1 MRVSTSQIYTL
12 ANIGMSNAQQAVN
25 KTSEQMSTQKRVL
38 SPADDPVAATMILRL
53 NQTIARTEQFDK
65 NIDVAQ
71 NNLDQEEAALN
82 SVVNLLQRM
91 RELAVKAGNTGVL
104 TPQDYQSIAAE
115 VDSRIDELLG
125 LQNTRNVSGQYIFG
139 GHQGNTQ
146 PFTMDEAGNL
156 AYHGDEGQLEIQI
169 SESVSVPVAD
179 SGKRLFMDI
188 QSNHNTFVTHASES
202 NRADP
207 PARISA
213 GEIIDQEAYDEF
225 FPSDMKVSFNS
236 PEALS
241 PAAANFTITDRATG
255 KVLLENEPYQPGK
268 PVELNGLRFHITG
281 QPQSGTPATP
291 GSIDFGTVGAVNFG
305 APPGSPASIKVSV
318 GGVSE
323 TLILDRNV
331 TNAADLAAALSSS
344 TDNVP
349 GSGAANNAA
358 KLANL
363 GITVDNNGFSAA
375 SGLNVTVGSGSAA
388 TDTALGF
395 STQNDGTSSTNGESA
410 RPGDSFFVEATDKES
425 LITTLSRFSE
435 AMRSVEANPESKAEL
450 GEVVAKTLGNLDNA
464 LTNVISVQGE
474 LGARLNTLESGRNIN
489 ADAQLYNSEVLS
501 QVQDL
506 DYAKA
511 STRLAME
518 SFVLQAAQQS
528 FVKVSKLSL
537 FNFL

>member
-1 MRVSTSQIYTL
+1 MRVSTSQIYTS
-12 ANIGMSNAQQAVN
+12 ANIGMSNAQSAVN
-25 KTSEQMSTQKRVL
+25 KTSEQISSQKRVL
-38 SPADDPVAATMILRL
+38 SPADDPVAATSILRL
-53 NQTIARTEQFDK
+53 NQVIARTEQFDK

-71 NNLDQEEAALN
+71 NNLDQEEVALDG
-82 SVVNLLQRM
+82 VVNLVQRM
-91 RELAVKAGNTGVL
+91 KELAVKAGNTGVL
-104 TPQDYQSIAAE
+104 TPQDYQSIATE
-115 VDSRIDELLG
+115 VDSRIEELMG
-125 LQNTRNVSGQYIFG
+125 LQNTRNSSGQYIFA
-139 GHQGNTQ
+139 GHQGSTQ
-146 PFTMDEAGNL
+146 PFTMDDAGNL
-156 AYHGDEGQLEIQI
+156 DYHGDEGQLRLQI
-169 SESVSVPVAD
+169 SDSVSVPVSD

-188 QSNHNTFVTHASES
+188 QSGHNTFATRASES

-213 GEIIDQEAYDEF
+213 GEIVDQEAYDES
-225 FPSDMKVSFNS
+225 FPTDMKVSFNS

-241 PAAANFTITDRATG
+241 PSAANFTITDRATG
-255 KVLLENEPYQPGK
+255 KVLMANEPYQPGK

-281 QPQSGTPATP
+281 QPQSGEAATP
-291 GSIDFGTVGAVNFG
+291 GSIDFGAVGAADFSTTQG
-305 APPGSPASIKVSV
+305 SIKVSV

-323 TLILDRNV
+323 TLVLDRNV
-331 TNAADLAAALSSS
+331 TNATELAAALNSS
-344 TDNVP
+344 TDNVG

-375 SGLNVTVGSGSAA
+375 NGLDIKISSGSAA

-395 STQNDGTSSTNGESA
+395 PTQNQGTSSTNGEPA
-410 RPGDSFFVEATDKES
+410 RSGDSFFVEATDKES

-435 AMRSVEANPESKAEL
+435 AMRSVQSDPESKAKL

-464 LTNVISVQGE
+464 LTNVSSVQGE
-474 LGARLNTLESGRNIN
+474 LGARLNTLESGRNSN

-501 QVQDL
+501 QIEDL
-506 DYAKA
+506 DYAEA

-518 SFVLQAAQQS
+518 SFALQAAQQS

>member
-12 ANIGMSNAQQAVN
+12 ANIGMANAQSAVN
-25 KTSEQMSTQKRVL
+25 KTNEQISSGKRVL
-38 SPADDPVAATMILRL
+38 SPADDPVAATSILRL
-53 NQTIARTEQFDK
+53 NQMIARTEQFDK

-71 NNLDQEEAALN
+71 NNLDQEEVALN
-82 SVVNLLQRM
+82 GVVNLVQRM
-91 RELAVKAGNTGVL
+91 KELAVKAGNTGVL

-115 VDSRIDELLG
+115 VDSRIDELMG
-125 LQNTRNVSGQYIFG
+125 LQNTRNASGQYIFA

-146 PFTMDEAGNL
+146 PFTMNDAGNL
-156 AYHGDEGQLEIQI
+156 NYHGDEGQMRIQI
-169 SESVSVPVAD
+169 SESVSVPVGD

-188 QSNHNTFVTHASES
+188 QSNHNTFVTRASES

-213 GEIIDQEAYDEF
+213 GEIVDQEAYDEF
-225 FPSDMKVSFNS
+225 FPTDMKISFNA
-236 PEALS
+236 PEAMS
-241 PAAANFTITDRATG
+241 PAAPNFTITDRATG
-255 KVLLENEPYQPGK
+255 KVLMANEPYQPGQ
-268 PVELNGLRFHITG
+268 PVELHGMRFHITG
-281 QPQSGTPATP
+281 QPQAGEAATP
-291 GSIDFGTVGAVNFG
+291 GSIDFGTVGSVNF
-305 APPGSPASIKVSV
+305 AASPASIEVSV

-323 TLILDRNV
+323 TLILDRPV
-331 TNAADLAAALSSS
+331 SNAADLAAALNSSIE
-344 TDNVP
+344 TVG

-375 SGLNVTVGSGSAA
+375 NGLNITVGSGSAA
-388 TDTALGF
+388 TDAALGF
-395 STQNDGTSSTNGESA
+395 PTQNQGTSSTNGEPA

-425 LITTLSRFSE
+425 LIATLSRFSE
-435 AMRSVEANPESKAEL
+435 AMRSVEANPESKAKL

-474 LGARLNTLESGRNIN
+474 LGARLNTLESGRDTN

-501 QVQDL
+501 QIEDL
-506 DYAKA
+506 DYAEA

>member
-12 ANIGMSNAQQAVN
+12 ANIGMANAQQAVN
-25 KTSEQMSTQKRVL
+25 KTNEQISSGKRVL
-38 SPADDPVAATMILRL
+38 SPADDPVAATTILKL
-53 NQTIARTEQFDK
+53 NQVIARTEQFDK

-71 NNLDQEEAALN
+71 NSLDQEEVALN
-82 SVVNLLQRM
+82 SVVNLVQRM
-91 RELAVKAGNTGVL
+91 KELAVKAGNTGVL

-115 VDSRIDELLG
+115 VDSRIDELMG
-125 LQNTRNVSGQYIFG
+125 LQNTRNVSGQYIFA

-146 PFTMDEAGNL
+146 PFTMNDAGNL
-156 AYHGDEGQLEIQI
+156 NYHGDEGQLRIQI

-188 QSNHNTFVTHASES
+188 QSNHNTFVTRASAS

-213 GEIIDQEAYDEF
+213 GEIVDQEAYDDF
-225 FPSDMKVSFNS
+225 FPADMKVAFNA

-241 PAAANFTITDRATG
+241 PAAPNFTITDRATG
-255 KVLLENEPYQPGK
+255 KVLMANEPYQPGQ

-281 QPQSGTPATP
+281 QPQAGEAATP
-291 GSIDFGTVGAVNFG
+291 GSIDFGALGTVNFG
-305 APPGSPASIKVSV
+305 ASPASTASIKVSV

-331 TNAADLAAALSSS
+331 TNATELAAALNSS
-344 TDNVP
+344 TDNVG

-363 GITVDNNGFSAA
+363 DITVDSNGFNAP
-375 SGLNVTVGSGSAA
+375 SGLDITVSGGTAA
-388 TDTALGF
+388 TTTALGF
-395 STQNDGTSSTNGESA
+395 PTENDGTSSTNAEPA
-410 RPGDSFFVEATDKES
+410 KPGDSFFVEATDKES

-435 AMRSVEANPESKAEL
+435 AMRSVEANSQSKAEL

-474 LGARLNTLESGRNIN
+474 LGARLNTLESGRDTN
-489 ADAQLYNSEVLS
+489 ADAQLYNNEVLS
-501 QVQDL
+501 QIEDL
-506 DYAKA
+506 DYAEA